1 METSENV
8 NLQPLIIEAV
18 EVQPL
23 SLAALAEKFG
33 VTTQKIIGTVTV
45 MRKNKEVLYT
55 DGLVSICQNVPLAK
69 DELTTAPVAEKAAR
83 KPSVKSEKPSI
94 QTAEGV
100 TVRITK
106 TSLAAGVFNRM
117 YAEGAPRKEII
128 TEMTAVAGLTNA
140 GAATYYQNFLNKA
153 KLTANSAPISS
164 VGTTDPVS
172 DESPHSTTD
181 SE

>member
-1 METSENV
+1 METSTNV
-8 NLQPLIIEAV
+8 DLRPLIIEAV

-23 SLAALAEKFG
+23 TLAALAEKFG
-33 VTTQKIIGTVTV
+33 VSTQKIIGSVTV

-55 DGLVSICQNVPLAK
+55 DGLVSICKSVPLTEPTSA
-69 DELTTAPVAEKAAR
+69 TPVTEKPAR

-94 QTAEGV
+94 QTADG

-117 YAEGAPRKEII
+117 YAEGATRKEII
-128 TEMTAVAGLTNA
+128 AEMTTVASLTNA

-153 KLTANSAPISS
+153 KLAVAA
-164 VGTTDPVS
+164 TTNQEP
-172 DESPHSTTD
+172 ELPPA
-181 SE
+181 E